1 MDTNQTIIIGAG
13 LAGLCCARQLHAAGA
28 NFLLLDAADAVGG
41 RVRTDVVDG
50 FKLDRG
56 FQVLLTAYPEAA
68 RVLDYHALDLRPFYP
83 GALVRFNG
91 AFHRVAD
98 PWRRPVDGV
107 LGVATPIG
115 SVLDKAR
122 VGLLRTAVQRG
133 SLDELF
139 ARPATTTEQRLHN
152 FGFSSAMIDRF
163 FRPFLG
169 GVLLNRELNTT
180 SRMFDFVFRMF
191 AQGDTSVPADGIEA
205 IPWQIAES
213 LPGESIR
220 LNTRVASL
228 DLGEGKREVV
238 LEGGERLSAQ
248 SIVVAVEGPSAARL
262 LAGSDAAASVDVPN
276 VQDPGSVSVTCL
288 YFAAPNAPDALGDE
302 PILVLNGDGVEGKN
316 GGPINSFHIASSVA
330 PSYATNG
337 QALISATVLG
347 ETAATYESDEAL
359 EYAVRA
365 QLSQWFGSEAQGWR
379 HLRTYHIAHAQP
391 QQPVG
396 RLSPPRRPV
405 ALGNGLFV
413 CGDHRDTASI
423 NGAMVSGRR
432 AAEAV
437 LEG

>member
-13 LAGLCCARQLHAAGA
+13 LAGLCCARQLHAAGRD
-28 NFLLLDAADAVGG
+28 FLLLDAADGVGG
-41 RVRTDVVDG
+41 RVRTDKVDG
-50 FKLDRG
+50 FQLDRG

-68 RVLDYHALDLRPFYP
+68 RVLDYNALDLRPFYP
-83 GALVRFNG
+83 GALVRFDG

-107 LGVATPIG
+107 RGVATPIG

-122 VGLLRTAVQRG
+122 VGLLRTVVQRG
-133 SLDELF
+133 SLADVF
-139 ARPATTTEQRLHN
+139 QRTDVTTEQRLRS

-191 AQGDTSVPADGIEA
+191 AQGDTSVPAGGIEA
-205 IPWQIAES
+205 IPQQLAES
-213 LPGESIR
+213 LPSESLR

-228 DLGEGKREVV
+228 DLSEGERAV
-238 LEGGERLSAQ
+238 LLENGERLTAQ
-248 SIVVAVEGPSAARL
+248 NVVVAMDGPSAARL
-262 LAGSDAAASVDVPN
+262 LADVDAGASVA
-276 VQDPGSVSVTCL
+276 DPGSVSVTCL
-288 YFAAPNAPDALGDE
+288 YFAAPCAPDALGNE
-302 PILVLNGDGVEGKN
+302 PILVLNGDGVEGVN
-316 GGPINSFHIASSVA
+316 GGPINNFHVASSVA
-330 PSYATNG
+330 PSYAPSG

-347 ETAATYESDEAL
+347 ETASTYEGDEAL

-365 QLSQWFGSEAQGWR
+365 QMSQWFGSEAQGWR

-405 ALGNGLFV
+405 KLREGLFV

-437 LEG
+437 LGK